1 MRLHLSLLL
10 ACGVIVASGFRLTPA
25 TTSPAACAAM
35 RRPARAVS
43 ISTEAART
51 FAPVLMADDGK
62 DDEEGW
68 TIDKVA
74 KLGLAG
80 VISIAVAETVFW
92 VLSFPV
98 SAIVYYIAT
107 GEWIDLFTQDGQV
120 KFLAFTAGWG
130 ALGGAI
136 AQYRTVLT
144 VAPWLKSVPSALSKA
159 RQWLRRLSWFLLTL
173 QRALGRLEACGG
185 PSYSPQLAPEGG
197 PLSSHHQAA
206 AMTPWMDRNVVQPYL
221 TPLIEKNKGD

>member
-1 MRLHLSLLL
+1 MLGRLDRGWSPGKHAVRASRTLFRPEIKKTQPSFVSHLDDRNTLQRPIYDLY
-10 ACGVIVASGFRLTPA
+10 GVSNH
-25 TTSPAACAAM
+25 M
-35 RRPARAVS
+35 
-43 ISTEAART
+43 
-51 FAPVLMADDGK
+51 
-62 DDEEGW
+62 
-68 TIDKVA
+68 
-74 KLGLAG
+74 
-80 VISIAVAETVFW
+80 
-92 VLSFPV
+92 
-98 SAIVYYIAT
+98 
-107 GEWIDLFTQDGQV
+107 
-120 KFLAFTAGWG
+120 G

>member
-74 KLGLAG
+74 KLGLG
-80 VISIAVAETVFW
+80 
-92 VLSFPV
+92 L
-98 SAIVYYIAT
+98 
-107 GEWIDLFTQDGQV
+107 D
-120 KFLAFTAGWG
+120 
-130 ALGGAI
+130 
-136 AQYRTVLT
+136 
-144 VAPWLKSVPSALSKA
+144 VPSFIL
-159 RQWLRRLSWFLLTL
+159 
-173 QRALGRLEACGG
+173 LEAI
-185 PSYSPQLAPEGG
+185 L
-197 PLSSHHQAA
+197 
-206 AMTPWMDRNVVQPYL
+206 
-221 TPLIEKNKGD
+221 